1 MTGESRAADATS
13 GATAAAGG
21 APEGRT
27 SEGGT
32 SEGGTSDGRT
42 SEGREAGTDLRA
54 ADIDA
59 GYGTVQILHD
69 VGLAAM
75 RGRVTAL
82 VGPNGSGKSTL
93 LKVCANLLDHT
104 GGSVTIRGDDIS
116 DLSTRQVA
124 TRLALLPQGPTTP
137 PYLTVR
143 DLVEQGR
150 FAHVGPLGM
159 LRRKDHAAVTRA
171 IELVGL
177 LHMVNRDVDT
187 LSGGERQRAWLA
199 LALAQETPVLA
210 LDEPTTFLD
219 IGHQWEVLE
228 LVRTLNTER
237 DLTVVMVLHDLNHA
251 ASFSDH
257 LVVLDKGKV
266 VADGPPWDTL
276 TTDLLRD
283 VFGIEA
289 SIIPDPKTDR
299 PLIVPHA
306 ATARLTDG

>member
-1 MTGESRAADATS
+1 MTDTDAA
-13 GATAAAGG
+13 
-21 APEGRT
+21 EV
-27 SEGGT
+27 
-32 SEGGTSDGRT
+32 
-42 SEGREAGTDLRA
+42 AGTVADLRA
-54 ADIDA
+54 TGIDA
-59 GYGTVQILHD
+59 GYGSPVLHGVD
-69 VGLAAM
+69 LTALDGK
-75 RGRVTAL
+75 VTAL

-93 LKVCANLLDHT
+93 LKVCANLLDPEA
-104 GGSVTIRGDDIS
+104 GSVVVCGEDI
-116 DLSTRQVA
+116 DGLSTRQVA

-159 LRRKDHAAVTRA
+159 LRRGDHEAVTRA
-171 IELVGL
+171 IQLVGL
-177 LHMVNRDVDT
+177 EHMVNRDVDS

-199 LALAQETPVLA
+199 LSLAQETPVLA

-228 LVRTLNTER
+228 LVRSLNADR
-237 DLTVVMVLHDLNHA
+237 GLTVLMVLHDLNHA

-257 LVVLDKGKV
+257 LIVLEHGR
-266 VADGPPWDTL
+266 AIAAGEPWDTL
-276 TTDLLRD
+276 TDELLRD

-289 SIIPDPKTDR
+289 SIIADPRTKR

-306 ATARLTDG
+306 AAKRRSGSTES